1 MLQYIYI
8 RFIIFSCVVGF
19 NLEINLQ
26 ADARELF
33 NLATDFERTKD
44 LFPAQLQN
52 IEIISK
58 NNNEIITE
66 EELTFRTLLKDTI
79 IKQKTVHKIQFPIVV
94 SNIIEGPFKKS
105 VITATF
111 NKINSGTNLIFNVQF
126 NIPLKYKILIPI
138 IKSKYKSILLSLAYK
153 MNNMIMK

>member
-1 MLQYIYI
+1 M
-8 RFIIFSCVVGF
+8 VGF

-52 IEIISK
+52 IKIISK

-105 VITATF
+105 VVTATF

-138 IKSKYKSILLSLAYK
+138 INSKYKSILLSLAYK

>member
-1 MLQYIYI
+1 M
-8 RFIIFSCVVGF
+8 VGF

-126 NIPLKYKILIPI
+126 NIPLKYKT
-138 IKSKYKSILLSLAYK
+138 
-153 MNNMIMK
+153 

>member
-1 MLQYIYI
+1 M
-8 RFIIFSCVVGF
+8 VGF

-26 ADARELF
+26 ADAKELF

-52 IEIISK
+52 IKIISK
-58 NNNEIITE
+58 NNSEIITE

>member
-1 MLQYIYI
+1 
-8 RFIIFSCVVGF
+8 VVEF

-26 ADARELF
+26 ADTKELF
-33 NLATDFERTKD
+33 NLAADFERTKD

-52 IEIISK
+52 LKVISK
-58 NNNEIITE
+58 NNNEIVTE
-66 EELTFRTLLKDTI
+66 EELTFRTLLKNTI
-79 IKQKTVHKIQFPIVV
+79 IKQKTVHNIQFPMIV
-94 SNIIEGPFKKS
+94 SHIIEGPFKKS
-105 VITATF
+105 VVTATF

>member
-1 MLQYIYI
+1 M
-8 RFIIFSCVVGF
+8 VGF

-52 IEIISK
+52 IKIISK

>member
-1 MLQYIYI
+1 M
-8 RFIIFSCVVGF
+8 VGF

-153 MNNMIMK
+153 INNMIMK

>member
-1 MLQYIYI
+1 M
-8 RFIIFSCVVGF
+8 VGF

>member
-1 MLQYIYI
+1 M
-8 RFIIFSCVVGF
+8 VGF

-153 MNNMIMK
+153 MNNLAMK

>member
-44 LFPAQLQN
+44 LFPAQFQN